1 MVCRTD
7 RMEKIEWYLS
17 YRKWRAERNRR
28 LREVAKEYVLA
39 KMKLDFVNMQIA
51 FITSEV
57 GPVPPHLFKRHKLHV
72 VP

>member
-39 KMKLDFVNMQIA
+39 KNETGLCEHADSIHYV
-51 FITSEV
+51 
-57 GPVPPHLFKRHKLHV
+57 
-72 VP
+72 